1 MISVPPLGI
10 HNPVHRQTKNSLAE
24 PTSLGFHQGM
34 LASRCWIHVQSV
46 NFDFWEDA
54 LAEDRDKNTV
64 IYKEKSDVYVCIGVH
79 MHVLF

>member
-1 MISVPPLGI
+1 
-10 HNPVHRQTKNSLAE
+10 
-24 PTSLGFHQGM
+24 M
-34 LASRCWIHVQSV
+34 LDSRSQLV

-64 IYKEKSDVYVCIGVH
+64 IYKEKGDVYVCTGVH